1 MLIAMS
7 SDTSFIPLSVPC
19 LGGREREYLT
29 SCVDDNWVSS
39 VGPFVRRFE
48 AAFAQHVGAGHAIA
62 CASGTA
68 ALHLAMLAAGI
79 GPGDLILV
87 SSLTFIASVNAI
99 RHAGADPVLVDCHPD
114 SWQMDMD
121 RVSRFLTEECDT
133 QGGTCRH
140 RRSGRRVAG
149 IVPVHI
155 LGHGADLPG
164 LLAIAARHHLVVVE
178 DAAEA
183 LGVRIAGRHAG
194 TFGRLG
200 CFSFNGNKTITT
212 GAGGMVVTDD
222 RTLADRVRHLSEQ
235 AKLPGSEYV
244 HDAVGYNY
252 RMSNLHA
259 AVGLAQLEQLTGHL
273 AAKRAIAERY
283 ASAFAGRAGIGWIG
297 PTEGMDPAWWLFT
310 LTIDP
315 AITGLTARQVMAH
328 LKEQGIESRPLWQP
342 IHLSPAHAGAL
353 CLGGEVAKR
362 LYDQALSL
370 PSSVGLSAT
379 DQDRVIETITG
390 LLMSNQR
397 RSNHA

>member
-1 MLIAMS
+1 MS
-7 SDTSFIPLSVPC
+7 SDPAFIPLSVPY
-19 LGGREREYLT
+19 LGGREADYL
-29 SCVDDNWVSS
+29 SACIRDNWVSS

-48 AAFAQHVGAGHAIA
+48 AEFAQQVGARRAVA

-68 ALHLAMLAAGI
+68 ALHLAMLAVGI
-79 GPGDLILV
+79 GPGDLVLV

-99 RHAGADPVLVDCHPD
+99 RHAGADPVLVDCQPG

-121 RVSRFLTEECDT
+121 RVERFLATECITE
-133 QGGTCRH
+133 GSTCRH
-140 RRSGRRVAG
+140 RDSDRRVAG

-155 LGHGADLPG
+155 LGHGADLPR
-164 LLAIAARHHLVVVE
+164 LLAIAERHHLPVVE

-183 LGVRIAGRHAG
+183 LGVRVAGRHTG

-222 RTLADRVRHLSEQ
+222 DALADRVRHLSEQ

-244 HDAVGYNY
+244 HDEVGYNY

-259 AVGLAQLEQLTGHL
+259 AVGLAQLEQLASHL
-273 AAKRAIAERY
+273 AAKRAIATRY
-283 ASAFAGRAGIGWIG
+283 ADGFAGRPGIGWIG
-297 PTEGMDPAWWLFT
+297 PAANVEPAWWLFT

-315 AITGLTARQVMAH
+315 AVTGLTARQVMAH

-353 CLGGEVAKR
+353 RLGGEAAER
-362 LYDQALSL
+362 LHEQALSL

-379 DQDRVIETITG
+379 EQERVIASVTG
-390 LLMSNQR
+390 FLMSNQR
-397 RSNHA
+397 RSGDA

>member
-1 MLIAMS
+1 MS
-7 SDTSFIPLSVPC
+7 SDAAFIPLSVPC
-19 LGGREREYLT
+19 LGGREADYL
-29 SCVDDNWVSS
+29 SACIRDNWVSS

-48 AAFAQHVGAGHAIA
+48 AEFARQVGARRAVA

-68 ALHLAMLAAGI
+68 ALHLAMLAIGI
-79 GPGDLILV
+79 GPGDLVLV

-99 RHAGADPVLVDCHPD
+99 RHAGADPILVDCHPG

-121 RVSRFLTEECDT
+121 QVERFLAEACVTE
-133 QGGTCRH
+133 GGVCRH
-140 RRSGRRVAG
+140 RDSGRRVAG

-155 LGHGADLPG
+155 LGHGADLPR
-164 LLAIAARHHLVVVE
+164 LLAIADRHHFAVVE

-183 LGVRIAGRHAG
+183 LGVRVAGRPAG
-194 TFGRLG
+194 TFGQLG

-222 RTLADRVRHLSEQ
+222 DSLADRIRHLSEQ

-244 HDAVGYNY
+244 HDEVGYNY

-259 AVGLAQLEQLTGHL
+259 AVGLAQLEQLASHL
-273 AAKRAIAERY
+273 AAKRAIAARY
-283 ASAFAGRAGIGWIG
+283 AEGFAGRAGIGWIG
-297 PTEGMDPAWWLFT
+297 PARDVEPAWWLFT
-310 LTIDP
+310 VTIDP
-315 AITGLTARQVMAH
+315 EITGLTARQVMAH

-353 CLGGEVAKR
+353 RLGGEVAER

-370 PSSVGLSAT
+370 PSSVGLSVA
-379 DQDRVIETITG
+379 DQGRVIAAVTG

-397 RSNHA
+397 GSGDA